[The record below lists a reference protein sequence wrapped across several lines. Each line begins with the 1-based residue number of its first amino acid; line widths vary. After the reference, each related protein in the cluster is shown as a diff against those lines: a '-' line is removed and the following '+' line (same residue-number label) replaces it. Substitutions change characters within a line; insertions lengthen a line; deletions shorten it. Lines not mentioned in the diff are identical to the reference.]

1 MIRPSKNR
9 MKKVKPMYRRAT
21 ILARE
26 YFDCG
31 AQAEGGSPIGIKLAT
46 EVVALQF
53 RIVA

>member
-21 ILARE
+21 ILARNISI
-26 YFDCG
+26 
-31 AQAEGGSPIGIKLAT
+31 AVLTPKAGSPIGIKLAT